1 MSSAIFREP
10 HLLAPA
16 GGEIDPGAVLR
27 GIRTE
32 RGWTLAEVSK
42 RTGMPVSTLS
52 KVENGKMSLSY
63 EKLLRLSR
71 GLDIDITR
79 LFAANLSSP
88 ATPNAATGRRTIT
101 RAGDGPSIRTA
112 TYGYVYPAADLLNKT
127 LNPMIID
134 VKVRSIDDFGEL
146 MRHPGEEY
154 ALVLEGQCEF
164 HCDLYA
170 PAVMN
175 VGDSIYFDGLMG
187 HAYVAVGTAP
197 CRILSICSATD
208 ADLKSALNPIEATDH
223 P

>member
-1 MSSAIFREP
+1 MSSAQYREP
-10 HLLAPA
+10 SALVPA
-16 GGEIDPGAVLR
+16 AAEIDPGAVLR

-63 EKLLRLSR
+63 DKLLRLSR
-71 GLDIDITR
+71 GLSIDITR
-79 LFAANLSSP
+79 LFAASAP
-88 ATPNAATGRRTIT
+88 AAIPNAATGRRAIT
-101 RAGDGPSIRTA
+101 RAGVGPSIRTA

-134 VKVRSIDDFGEL
+134 VRVRSIEEFGEL

-170 PAVMN
+170 PALMET
-175 VGDSIYFDGLMG
+175 GDSIYFDGLMG
-187 HAYVAVGTAP
+187 HAYVAVGDGP
-197 CRILSICSATD
+197 CRILSVCSATD
-208 ADLKSALNPIEATDH
+208 ADLKSALNPIETSDQA
-223 P
+223 